1 MVRAAKRFSLTDYRF
16 NTNSEIVWRVMI
28 LGVDVTMD
36 IAGAVAAAVVDADAA
51 DVVVAAAAAV
61 DTVVEVV
68 VVVDAVGTDAVAD
81 GAIAVDRWHPL
92 RAETRESASR

>member
-51 DVVVAAAAAV
+51 DVVVAAAAV